1 VWWHQQGEI
10 ALSEKTAL
18 PSIDPVDENLVV
30 ELDWQKIKA
39 AYRAGEPLRA
49 ISEQFGIGKNV
60 ISRKA
65 KREGW
70 QRSGTDPGQDTGK
83 TQEKPGTSD
92 VVPRASDDNKDFDW
106 YADDL
111 VVLQEQPRT
120 ALYFNP
126 NGALVIRQSKRVL
139 RRSVCLYR
147 PGIFRELY
155 GEAKRSFRYSIRP
168 QIIMKHFG
176 TKPPPMMKL
185 HDKITDAQLRH
196 ALRSLEVKGLIRSE
210 IAGDGSLRF
219 YAAEYRGKL
228 VNPDE
233 GNVTRL
239 GNAARKLRREGN
251 S

>member
-126 NGALVIRQSKRVL
+126 NGALVIRQVNEYFDDPFVFIAPEYFESFMEKL
-139 RRSVCLYR
+139 SDLF
-147 PGIFRELY
+147 GI
-155 GEAKRSFRYSIRP
+155 P
-168 QIIMKHFG
+168 
-176 TKPPPMMKL
+176 
-185 HDKITDAQLRH
+185 
-196 ALRSLEVKGLIRSE
+196 
-210 IAGDGSLRF
+210 
-219 YAAEYRGKL
+219 
-228 VNPDE
+228 
-233 GNVTRL
+233 L
-239 GNAARKLRREGN
+239 GRK
-251 S
+251 SS